1 LAQLFPP
8 SVVILVQPFLK
19 RLILAQPFSKRLFPK
34 GCFLKGCVYI
44 KDNNF
49 MRLSLND
56 YVAILKFYKI
66 DVSHMKQKAIKQ
78 KAEAILAEKLCRCIK
93 KVDKSLRVERK
104 KKSSKNTTES
114 RAIAICKNSIFT
126 KKNITPAKFKCKGTA
141 RLLPSKNK
149 HNTLTK
155 RPVLT
160 L

>member
-1 LAQLFPP
+1 
-8 SVVILVQPFLK
+8 
-19 RLILAQPFSKRLFPK
+19 
-34 GCFLKGCVYI
+34 
-44 KDNNF
+44 

-56 YVAILKFYKI
+56 YMAILKFYKI
-66 DVSHMKQKAIKQ
+66 DMSHMKQKAIKQ

-93 KVDKSLRVERK
+93 KVDKSLGRERK
-104 KKSSKNTTES
+104 SNTTNKKLKLQKTES

-126 KKNITPAKFKCKGTA
+126 KKNISLAKFKCKGTA

-155 RPVLT
+155 KQVLT

>member
-1 LAQLFPP
+1 
-8 SVVILVQPFLK
+8 
-19 RLILAQPFSKRLFPK
+19 
-34 GCFLKGCVYI
+34 
-44 KDNNF
+44 
-49 MRLSLND
+49 MRLLLND

-93 KVDKSLRVERK
+93 KVDKSLGLERK
-104 KKSSKNTTES
+104 NKSRKNPKQKTES

-126 KKNITPAKFKCKGTA
+126 KKNISPAKFKCKGTA
-141 RLLPSKNK
+141 KLLPSNNK